1 MERDLSPL
9 DQLISG
15 ADQALRTVF
24 SDTPTAARP
33 MPGGDLPESVV
44 SDADRRHVAGL
55 MRVNHAG
62 EIAAQGLYQG
72 QAATAQLDG
81 VRAAMEHAAQE
92 ETDHLAWCEAR
103 LAELGSQPSLLNPLW
118 YAGSYLIGA
127 AAGLAGDRWSLGFVA
142 ETERQVVNHL
152 EEHLARLPAA
162 DERSRAILEQMKIDE
177 QKHGAQAAEA
187 GGSELP
193 APVRGAMTLVS
204 RLMTRGAYWL

>member
-24 SDTPTAARP
+24 SETPTAARP

-103 LAELGSQPSLLNPLW
+103 LAELGSHPSLLNPLW